1 MCDEL
6 SEEGAASRRQSLFLE
21 KWWNS
26 WSVSLVPTHAGP
38 TWGLKPLYGICTCL
52 HSAMVFKPQGSDAAD
67 GMEKQFISLPSSGVR
82 CSFPHSDFFKILQEP
97 KLKKKKG
104 YFECVCI
111 QSGPSDEF
119 SNLIRAVFCP
129 HPWCLMLCILTSVS
143 LLWVLFGLVLASLQV
158 LFLC

>member
-38 TWGLKPLYGICTCL
+38 TWGLKPLCGICTCL

-67 GMEKQFISLPSSGVR
+67 GAEKHFISLPSSGVR
-82 CSFPHSDFFKILQEP
+82 CSFPHSDFFKILQGP
-97 KLKKKKG
+97 KLKKKSAILSV
-104 YFECVCI
+104 YVY
-111 QSGPSDEF
+111 
-119 SNLIRAVFCP
+119 RAG
-129 HPWCLMLCILTSVS
+129 LQMSSATLY
-143 LLWVLFGLVLASLQV
+143 VLFFAHTHGASCCA
-158 LFLC
+158 F